1 MLFCLAI
8 QSNAQ
13 SWQTHEVG
21 PNGAVAAIASSGTR
35 VYIGGD
41 FTSVTNPP
49 STSVPGSSYLAV
61 WTGATWASAGT
72 LNGPVTDLAIA
83 PDGQLYV
90 AGLFTSVSGTTAN
103 GIARWDGTA
112 WHSLGSGLTGSPSA
126 TNTIRT
132 LSFDSMGRLYAGG
145 SFSGMSGVSG
155 TRLLARWD
163 GTNWQSAGDPF
174 GSLPGS
180 PEVRSILADGTSVY
194 VGGAFASAAGVSNT
208 RSIAVWNTQTGTW
221 SALGSLPLAVS
232 ASNVLDIR
240 KKDNQ
245 LFLAGSF
252 TNGFTVSGASN
263 MVGFDLTTGAPFALG
278 DGLST
283 GTVAS
288 LSVQGSDLLAAGEF
302 QFDGPNADV
311 SFAARWDGS
320 QWQKMTAGTGFDTVV
335 RTIEASGITVYAGG
349 DFISGDGNSTPYFAF
364 LAQTAL
370 PVLLTSFRA
379 QAFGGQVTLFWETAS
394 ERNAS
399 SFDIQRSTDAFE
411 FSTIGVKRAQGN
423 SQTLTRYSFVDT
435 HSGNEV
441 RYYRLLQ
448 RDNDGSVSVSSVVSV
463 APDEPCVVIFP
474 NPSAG
479 RSFRLLQS
487 PSETKDVR
495 LYDAIGREI
504 PVLYA
509 GDEVVPYFSLPAGRY
524 TLKIVPTRRGAV
536 QTLPLLVR

>member
-1 MLFCLAI
+1 M
-8 QSNAQ
+8 
-13 SWQTHEVG
+13 
-21 PNGAVAAIASSGTR
+21 
-35 VYIGGD
+35 
-41 FTSVTNPP
+41 
-49 STSVPGSSYLAV
+49 
-61 WTGATWASAGT
+61 WTGVTWASAGT

-90 AGLFTSVSGTTAN
+90 AGLFTSVSGMTAN

-112 WHSLGSGLTGSPSA
+112 WHTLGSGLTGSPSA
-126 TNTIRT
+126 TNAIRT
-132 LSFDSMGRLYAGG
+132 LSFDSMGHLYAGG
-145 SFSGMSGVSG
+145 SFSGMGGVSG

-163 GTNWQSAGDPF
+163 GTTWQSMGDAF

-194 VGGAFASAAGVSNT
+194 VGGAFASAAGVPNT
-208 RSIAVWNTQTGTW
+208 RSIAVWNTSNGTW

-240 KKDNQ
+240 KKDNK

-263 MVGFDLTTGAPFALG
+263 IAGFDLTTGTPFALG

-320 QWQKMTAGTGFDTVV
+320 QWQKMSAGTGFDTVV
-335 RTIEASGITVYAGG
+335 RTIETSGNTVYAGG
-349 DFISGDGNSTPYFAF
+349 DFISSDGNSTPYFAF
-364 LAQTAL
+364 LVQTAL
-370 PVLLTSFRA
+370 PVTLISFRA
-379 QAFGGQVTLFWETAS
+379 RAYGERVTLNWETAW
-394 ERNAS
+394 ERNAN
-399 SFDIQRSTDAFE
+399 SFDVQRSSDAFE
-411 FSTIGVKRAQGN
+411 FETIGVQRAQGN

-435 HSGNEV
+435 RSGNGV
-441 RYYRLLQ
+441 KYYRLLQ

-463 APDEPCVVIFP
+463 APDEPRVVIFP

-479 RSFRLLQS
+479 RSFRLLPS
-487 PSETKDVR
+487 PSETKDIR
-495 LYDAIGREI
+495 LFDAIGREI

-509 GDEVVPYFSLPAGRY
+509 GDEVIPYFSLPAGRY
-524 TLKIVPTRRGAV
+524 TLKIVPAQRGV
-536 QTLPLLVR
+536 IQTLPLLVR